1 LFYQV
6 LKRHFSKRFYLAES
20 DAEIV
25 SFLVQVYE
33 IYQQRK
39 RKNTTDPIFVVVKN
53 VQNVQLVKKMFERDR
68 ILMNDY
74 LDEEMPAEAETEV
87 SEPIPSAEALKE
99 EADQFAAVDLSFLLK
114 KTAANL
120 PESEFKNPFASLRWD
135 STPPEAPKP
144 TPEPPVAPKP
154 APKPVPPAPKAAPV
168 NYDVSKILEE
178 LLKEGTMRSVY
189 FLFATSE
196 VKRLKEMNGSLLK
209 AFEEHLLSV
218 VNAEELQFTFD
229 GMEVSKN
236 LPKGIAQYHHINE
249 NEQIRP
255 HVPPEPQELEQFLSK
270 NL

>member
-1 LFYQV
+1 MFYQV

-33 IYQQRK
+33 IYQQIK

-114 KTAANL
+114 KTTANL
-120 PESEFKNPFASLRWD
+120 PEPESKNPFATLRWD
-135 STPPEAPKP
+135 STPG
-144 TPEPPVAPKP
+144 
-154 APKPVPPAPKAAPV
+154 
-168 NYDVSKILEE
+168 
-178 LLKEGTMRSVY
+178 GTAQRGND
-189 FLFATSE
+189 A
-196 VKRLKEMNGSLLK
+196 KRLLLIRNVRSKAIERNEWFSL
-209 AFEEHLLSV
+209 ES
-218 VNAEELQFTFD
+218 
-229 GMEVSKN
+229 
-236 LPKGIAQYHHINE
+236 I
-249 NEQIRP
+249 
-255 HVPPEPQELEQFLSK
+255 
-270 NL
+270 